1 MNSFLLFWVRAGRK
15 YSKIRE
21 DERLREKS
29 VRLGIRSIVQ
39 SIACAALMVLS
50 IWLLTTCLGNLQGS
64 DNSFILNIAGVIIGA
79 GCAVALLI
87 QGMVGSLIYL
97 VYQFKLNR
105 RPVRWI
111 GLAIWI
117 AALVAVI
124 VIAVLLFA
132 AL

>member
-64 DNSFILNIAGVIIGA
+64 DNSFILNITGVIIGA

-124 VIAVLLFA
+124 VTAVLLFA